1 VQLGN
6 GEHGAHNISPHH
18 VFVTKDFK
26 VVGADDWSPRA
37 VPCLRESSAG
47 A

>member
-6 GEHGAHNISPHH
+6 GEHEAHNISPHH
-18 VFVTKDFK
+18 VFVFK